1 MTPQS
6 YDTEQMNLGPVY
18 MVLSPDDHDT
28 KTDSL
33 KDECSL

>member
-18 MVLSPDDHDT
+18 MVPDPDDHDI
-28 KTDSL
+28 KMDSL
-33 KDECSL
+33 KDESSF